1 MRGLSNLT
9 RDVATP
15 SALRPVQTRRMTDDA
30 PPTVPAP
37 RGPALGDAER
47 IARVRAFA
55 DELATRRTVRDF
67 APDPVPLDA
76 VRVAVRAA
84 ATAPSGANVQP
95 WRFVVV
101 TDPGARRRIR
111 EGAEAEEREFY
122 ERRAGEEWLD
132 ALAPLGTGAD
142 KPFLETAPVLVVVFE
157 VHRGEGEP
165 RPYYPKES
173 VGIAVGLLLAALHR
187 AGFATLTHT
196 PSPMRFL
203 GEILG
208 RPRNERPFVVVPVG
222 YPAPGARVPA
232 ITRKPLAEVL
242 VEV

>member
-1 MRGLSNLT
+1 
-9 RDVATP
+9 
-15 SALRPVQTRRMTDDA
+15 MTDAADA
-30 PPTVPAP
+30 PPPTVPAP
-37 RGPALGDAER
+37 HGPDLGDEER
-47 IARVRAFA
+47 VARVRAFA
-55 DELATRRTVRDF
+55 DELSTRRTVRDF
-67 APDPVPLDA
+67 APTPVPLDA
-76 VRVAVRAA
+76 VREAVRAA

-101 TDPGARRRIR
+101 TDPAARRRIR

-122 ERRAGEEWLD
+122 RRRAGEEWLE
-132 ALAPLGTGAD
+132 ALAPLGTDAD
-142 KPFLETAPVLVVVFE
+142 KPFLENAPVLVVVFE
-157 VHRGEGEP
+157 VHRGAAEP

-187 AGFATLTHT
+187 AGLATLTHT

-208 RPRNERPFVVVPVG
+208 RPRNERPFVVIPVG
-222 YPAPGARVPA
+222 HPAEGARVPA